1 MLPAGNDL
9 WEPED
14 SSSKVT
20 STIAFGRG
28 LDNCSA
34 RGVKTPMLTS
44 VSRLIANLYNK
55 LDENQVRII

>member
-28 LDNCSA
+28 LDNCSD

-55 LDENQVRII
+55 FDENQVRII